1 MSLSLFLCEFILF
14 GTLNALWILTYVSFA
29 RLSMLSDFISLNR
42 VYVPLFLYSPSRI
55 PIMQILV
62 CFILSQRSIKLSFSP
77 LFFPFVLY
85 WVISGV
91 SSRLLIYSSVS
102 SNLLLSPSGISFISL
117 IVLFSLGWL
126 FCTSQFVLIG
136 VLSLLWLNLFL
147 KFYLVLLFER
157 YSCVS
162 SFCLVLFVSIY

>member
-1 MSLSLFLCEFILF
+1 M
-14 GTLNALWILTYVSFA
+14 
-29 RLSMLSDFISLNR
+29 
-42 VYVPLFLYSPSRI
+42 
-55 PIMQILV
+55 
-62 CFILSQRSIKLSFSP
+62 
-77 LFFPFVLY
+77 
-85 WVISGV
+85 ISGV

-147 KFYLVLLFER
+147 KFFILF
-157 YSCVS
+157 
-162 SFCLVLFVSIY
+162 FCLKVFLCILILPSSVCFYILDVSITSPLNLETVAL